1 LVGEFDLQGKTFIE
15 GTYEQM
21 RNANIVKSSEEF
33 SIAFL
38 GKSKSYYRAMK
49 AQNLEANNSLL
60 TNLLNELNTRRE
72 LFEHAGGGNIK
83 FHYDRWRGIERE
95 IVEELIL
102 RATDRGFINKYALNN
117 ALSAVQ
123 AMIEQRLY

>member
-1 LVGEFDLQGKTFIE
+1 
-15 GTYEQM
+15 
-21 RNANIVKSSEEF
+21 
-33 SIAFL
+33 
-38 GKSKSYYRAMK
+38 MK

-72 LFEHAGGGNIK
+72 LFEHAGSGNIK
-83 FHYDRWRGIERE
+83 FHYDKWRGIERE

-123 AMIEQRLY
+123 AMIQKRLH